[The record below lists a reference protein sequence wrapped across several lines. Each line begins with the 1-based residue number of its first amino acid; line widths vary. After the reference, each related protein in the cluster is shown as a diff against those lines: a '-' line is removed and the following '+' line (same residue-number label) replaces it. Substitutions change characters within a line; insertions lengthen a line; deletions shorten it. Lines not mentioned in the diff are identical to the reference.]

1 MLIVRIVNIEE
12 GGMPVVD
19 DPEASPDATYRSLLD
34 RRVLGYQRCDACER
48 AVFPPRWRCPHCQAA
63 ALAWHDS
70 RGLGTVYSATQ
81 LSPRDQ
87 PAYAVVLVD
96 LDEGFRMMSRLDG
109 VGAEPVAIG
118 DRVQVTFVEVAEQLQ
133 PFVTRELASTPVG
146 AA

>member
-1 MLIVRIVNIEE
+1 MAMVH
-12 GGMPVVD
+12 

-34 RRVLGYQRCDACER
+34 RRVLGYQRCGACEQ

-63 ALAWHDS
+63 ELAWHDS
-70 RGLGTVYSATQ
+70 HGHGTVYSTTQ

-109 VGAEPVAIG
+109 VDQEPVALG
-118 DRVQVTFVEVAEQLQ
+118 VRVQVAFVVVADLVQ
-133 PFVTRELASTPVG
+133 PFVPRAPASASVG